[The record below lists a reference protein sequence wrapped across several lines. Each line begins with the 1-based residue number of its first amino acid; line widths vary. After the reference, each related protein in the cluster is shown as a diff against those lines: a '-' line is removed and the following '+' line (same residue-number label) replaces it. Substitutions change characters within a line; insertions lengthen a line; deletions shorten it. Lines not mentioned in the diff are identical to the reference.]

1 MVHFLLKM
9 LSYEIFFEIVLYPK
23 QPICLILLSAG
34 FCTFCSDRDL
44 AVIITYDV
52 SFFLFTPI
60 GQGSNIKR

>member
-44 AVIITYDV
+44 AVIITY
-52 SFFLFTPI
+52 
-60 GQGSNIKR
+60 